1 MPKLI
6 PTPTVIAA
14 EGNKP
19 KQIYEYIGQVNSGHT
34 GISIAHMISP
44 AGWQEPGQRPEFQEM
59 TVVLKG
65 MLQVES
71 EQETFEVQAGQAII
85 AEAGEWVRYSSPQA
99 EGAEYLAICLPA
111 FSPQTVHRDSETYST

>member
-19 KQIYEYIGQVNSGHT
+19 KQIYEYIGQVNSGDT

-85 AEAGEWVRYSSPQA
+85 AEAGEWVR
-99 EGAEYLAICLPA
+99 
-111 FSPQTVHRDSETYST
+111 